1 MRVVARQHQRLQGI
15 VKPLRLAKLNARE
28 DAAEQED
35 SQVGAQRDPSVGW
48 DRALRPKGESSTTQ
62 RAGCSAVDSSKARW
76 AFLPVQLEHPSQQ
89 RPAASWHG
97 VQPPRSSRK
106 LGSVPPAMTAS
117 ERLSLPPVNEQG
129 GAALNSQR

>member
-1 MRVVARQHQRLQGI
+1 MRVVARQRQRLQGI

-62 RAGCSAVDSSKARW
+62 RAGALPLTLQKHAGPFFLCSWSTPISAEACCLLARGAAPSELTKARLCSAGYDGER
-76 AFLPVQLEHPSQQ
+76 
-89 RPAASWHG
+89 ASCTST
-97 VQPPRSSRK
+97 R
-106 LGSVPPAMTAS
+106 
-117 ERLSLPPVNEQG
+117 
-129 GAALNSQR
+129 